1 MSQMPLQNRWFWD
14 PVANGARFCYSG
26 KYCWSCWEPKWPGYE
41 PVKWPVNDVN
51 INRNSRGRLM
61 VWENSATQFGVT
73 VVSNNKTVAVLNTPA
88 TATYSHDYEG
98 FSRTSFTGI
107 HIQSSGIG
115 TLKFY
120 AFGAPGTSIYTTV
133 ENL

>member
-1 MSQMPLQNRWFWD
+1 
-14 PVANGARFCYSG
+14 
-26 KYCWSCWEPKWPGYE
+26 
-41 PVKWPVNDVN
+41 
-51 INRNSRGRLM
+51 M

-133 ENL
+133 ENLREQVSYNEILWWPLVNRIMVRQ